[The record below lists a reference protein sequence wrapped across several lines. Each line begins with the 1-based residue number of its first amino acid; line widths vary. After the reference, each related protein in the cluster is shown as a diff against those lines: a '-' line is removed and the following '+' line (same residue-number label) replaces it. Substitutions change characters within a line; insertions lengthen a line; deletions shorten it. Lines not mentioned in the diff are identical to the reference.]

1 MRYVFGVLILSL
13 FMGSCKKHTCEG
25 FPESELKWTPF
36 EVNEKLKYFYDA
48 DTLELTVTDEFYS
61 TESRYSGE
69 PFPEFCTP
77 ESWYGTNEFDN
88 ISIYE
93 KVEINYGSTYMTT
106 SFSSNNIFFYELKDG
121 YYFDSISVRHIGDT
135 LINGNQLNEA
145 FKIEKDSQNGI
156 DWFIKAANRGI
167 ISFGDN
173 DSNEIWEQIQ

>member
-1 MRYVFGVLILSL
+1 M
-13 FMGSCKKHTCEG
+13 H
-25 FPESELKWTPF
+25 
-36 EVNEKLKYFYDA
+36 DA
-48 DTLELTVTDEFYS
+48 DTLELTVTDKFYS

-69 PFPEFCTP
+69 PLPEFCIP

-93 KVEINYGSTYMTT
+93 KLEINNGPGYMTT
-106 SFSSNNIFFYELKDG
+106 RFSSNNIFYYELRDG

-145 FKIEKDSQNGI
+145 FKIAKDSQNGI

-167 ISFGDN
+167 ISFGDR
-173 DSNEIWEQIQ
+173 DSSKIWEQIQ